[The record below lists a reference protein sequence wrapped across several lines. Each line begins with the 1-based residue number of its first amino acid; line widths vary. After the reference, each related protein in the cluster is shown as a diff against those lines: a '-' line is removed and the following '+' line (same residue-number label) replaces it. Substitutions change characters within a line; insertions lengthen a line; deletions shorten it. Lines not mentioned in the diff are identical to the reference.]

1 MISVRLQP
9 DLHRVNPIRFRHVVP
24 NMTIRHSVALVAIL
38 ASGAVACDVRV
49 NDKGGVSLDVSEGGR
64 AEDESTQTY
73 PLARGGRIELQ
84 TENGD
89 VEFVAA
95 AGPAVEVHSRRRAR
109 GRNDEAAKE
118 LLKQQYFTVEAT
130 PDRVSI
136 RSVEPDGQEAFR
148 RRVRT
153 DYRISMPA
161 GSVVTIKNENGAVT
175 LTGVDGRFSVDSTNG
190 RVMGR
195 QVSGGLEMQM
205 INGIVIVQMASV
217 TADIKVTTVNGHA
230 ILGLPPDTNATVE
243 ATTLNGGVIVQDS
256 LPIVATTKDRQRLSG
271 RLGTGSGPKIE
282 LRTTNGNVRL
292 GGGEP
297 PT

>member
-1 MISVRLQP
+1 MKIRYSV
-9 DLHRVNPIRFRHVVP
+9 VC
-24 NMTIRHSVALVAIL
+24 AAIL
-38 ASGAVACDVRV
+38 AGAAACDVRV
-49 NDKGGVSLDVSEGGR
+49 RDDGGVSLDVSEGGR

-73 PLARGGRIELQ
+73 ALAKGGRIELQ

-89 VEFVAA
+89 VELV
-95 AGPAVEVHSRRRAR
+95 GGKGQAVEVHSTRRAR
-109 GRNDEAAKE
+109 ASNDEAARE
-118 LLKQQYFTVEAT
+118 LLKQQYFTVEAA
-130 PDRVSI
+130 PDRLSI
-136 RSVEPDGQEAFR
+136 RSVKPDAQQALR

-153 DYRISMPA
+153 DYRIIVPA
-161 GSVVTIKNENGAVT
+161 GAIVTIKIANGGVT
-175 LTGVDGRFSVDSTNG
+175 LTDVNGRFSVDSTNG

-195 QVSGGLEMQM
+195 GVSGGLDAQM
-205 INGIVIVQMASV
+205 VNGMVIVQMASV

-230 ILGLPPDTNATVE
+230 ILGLPPNTNATIE

-256 LPIVATTKDRQRLSG
+256 LPVVAVLKDRQRLSG
-271 RLGTGSGPKIE
+271 RLGSGGGPKIE